1 MKINRPLSINP
12 GQLYQSQQ
20 QKQAKESKTSRGVQ
34 GDKIEISSEAKKI
47 KELVKK
53 TNSLPD
59 IRNDVVD
66 GLKQR
71 IDKGEYKVTS
81 EDIAKSMLENI

>member
-1 MKINRPLSINP
+1 MKINRPLNVNP

-20 QKQAKESKTSRGVQ
+20 KAAKEIKAAKGTQ
-34 GDKIEISSEAKKI
+34 GDKIGISKEAKKI

-53 TNSLPD
+53 TTSLPD
-59 IRNDVVD
+59 IRSGVVD
-66 GLKQR
+66 DLKQK
-71 IDKGEYKVTS
+71 IDQGDYKVTS

>member
-1 MKINRPLSINP
+1 MKINRPLNVNP

-20 QKQAKESKTSRGVQ
+20 KQAKESKAAKGSQ
-34 GDKIEISSEAKKI
+34 GDKIEISNEAKKI

-53 TNSLPD
+53 TSSLPD
-59 IRNDVVD
+59 IRSNVVD
-66 GLKQR
+66 DLKQR
-71 IDKGEYKVTS
+71 MDNGEYKVSS

>member
-1 MKINRPLSINP
+1 MKINRPLNINP

-20 QKQAKESKTSRGVQ
+20 KQAKESKISRGVQ

-71 IDKGEYKVTS
+71 IDKGEYKVAS